1 MRDTQLDAYRSLSMM
16 YIVCIIHLLY
26 WMNFGD
32 EPLKSLLLI
41 EMPVIFFIS
50 GASLSF
56 NKSNRTF
63 AETLKNR
70 IKRVLLPFYIYAA
83 VMVLCIA
90 IMSACN
96 NYADCDITSYSFN
109 DIFKILLCEGVPQS
123 PYCWHLWF
131 IMPYMILSCTFV
143 LQQRILTKVKPTLYI
158 LMNIIAFI
166 IVEHLTE
173 EPLPR
178 HIFCYNIFM
187 LAGYCYYKK
196 LDKKQVLGILSM
208 AAICTIALHFI
219 ADYPFTPMQENK
231 FPANTL
237 FLSYT
242 TAALCILALIFSHIR
257 IPENRVVRIWNT
269 RGYTIYL
276 YQSIVFF
283 AAAELNDNLLNGID
297 NRIVTGCIIIAFIFT
312 ASTLLSYITYQ
323 LEQYILSKIKFL

>member
-16 YIVCIIHLLY
+16 YIVCIIHLVY

-63 AETLKNR
+63 AETLKSR

-83 VMVLCIA
+83 VMVLSIA
-90 IMSACN
+90 IMSICN
-96 NYADCDITSYSFN
+96 NCAGCDITSYSLK
-109 DIFKILLCEGVPQS
+109 DILKILLCIEVPQS
-123 PYCWHLWF
+123 PYSWHLWF
-131 IMPYMILSCTFV
+131 IQPYMILSCTFV

-196 LDKKQVLGILSM
+196 LSKKQILGILSM
-208 AAICTIALHFI
+208 AAICIIALYFLTN
-219 ADYPFTPMQENK
+219 YSFTPMQDNK
-231 FPANTL
+231 FPANKF
-237 FLSYT
+237 FLCYT
-242 TAALCILALIFSHIR
+242 TAVLCILALIFSHIR
-257 IPENRVVRIWNT
+257 IPENRFVKIWNT

-276 YQSIVFF
+276 YQNMIFF
-283 AAAELNDNLLNGID
+283 AAVSINNNLLLGID
-297 NRIVTGCIIIAFIFT
+297 NQIISGCIMITFIFI
-312 ASTLLSYITYQ
+312 ASTLLSHITYP